1 MNQVAKYFP
10 YLLVVFKIV
19 LVAWGLLG
27 LFEYFVPAVS
37 LGLQDANFP
46 AGTQLLH
53 FAAILA
59 TGAIFLGGYVGR
71 WRHTPFATVVMYAVL
86 ATLCFIET
94 VDFGAWGGG
103 PTRFIWIGVEYV
115 MYVAFSAYLLRS
127 ATMRQRFASKSEKVF
142 GPITAGNTRPS
153 P

>member
-10 YLLVVFKIV
+10 YLFVVFKV
-19 LVAWGLLG
+19 ALVAWGSLG
-27 LFEYFVPAVS
+27 LVEYFVPAVS

-46 AGTQLLH
+46 AGTQFLH

-71 WRHTPFATVVMYAVL
+71 WRHTAFATVVMYAVL

-103 PTRFIWIGVEYV
+103 LTRFIWIAVEYV
-115 MYVAFSAYLLRS
+115 MYVAFSTYMLRS
-127 ATMRQRFASKSEKVF
+127 ATMRQRFASKSEVALV
-142 GPITAGNTRPS
+142 PIIADYSRSS